1 MNNILEI
8 KNLQKIYKSKIED
21 IVVLDNLNLNVKNGQ
36 LVSIVGKSGSGKTSL
51 LNIIGLLDTEYT
63 GEFKINSNNPKIG
76 FVFQFHNLLPEFTA
90 LENIMLPCLANDYKN
105 YDKIKLKALEILKII
120 GLESRADYLVSNL
133 SGGEKQRVSIA
144 RAMIDNP
151 DIILADEPT
160 GNLDEQNS
168 KIINDLLKK
177 INKEQKITTIIVT
190 HSKELADIADVK
202 YKLVNKKLVEY

>member
-63 GEFKINSNNPKIG
+63 GEFKINSDNPKIG
-76 FVFQFHNLLPEFTA
+76 FVFQFHHLLPEFTA
-90 LENIMLPCLANDYKN
+90 LENIMLPSLANDYKN
-105 YDKIKLKALEILKII
+105 YDNIKSRAIEILKII
-120 GLESRADYLVSNL
+120 GLENRSDYLVSNL